1 MKKLLYVMMAALMV
15 GFVSC
20 KDDPYQIGVTPDNQE
35 AYFPSQTVTV
45 NCAEDATSFDVR
57 VSRVKYTEAGTVGIT
72 ATAPSGITVPA
83 TVSFNAGEETAK
95 LTIAIDQAALEQG
108 ESYQVSLKI
117 AEADATP
124 YNNTACVC
132 TVTTWAPEPPV
143 TWVPVET
150 ECVLKEAIL
159 SCAFTNA
166 GVSTYDVYVEKR
178 SDRDIFRIV
187 NMMTTYTDSE
197 GKTYT
202 HPHYVAGDEV
212 SPDVS
217 YFEIDC
223 SGYYGEELG
232 VTGIEAG
239 KVWIPLQTLNI
250 DWGYGEMISG
260 SVAYNLGTA
269 DGTLTPADYAVGT
282 YDAAN
287 GVITFGQIGLQLPT
301 QGWFVTTA
309 TDPAAWAT
317 LYLDKSKM
325 GTDFER
331 DCTFEFFT
339 DAQLN
344 SELADNTWAVK
355 MYKGT
360 PSEDKAE
367 EYAET
372 FGTVYKVED
381 MYTEGFPI
389 YFCEKDG
396 EISVPEEY
404 ESQETGQSFAGFDLS
419 INITGG
425 TYADDIVTLE
435 LDMVGT
441 DPAKVKDDV
450 SFGAYTEILNA
461 EVITTAESIDD
472 FCGSFNMSGLTPVNP
487 TAQTVEF
494 TSFSGITVNIE
505 KVDDTTVK
513 MTGLLTAEDREAT
526 GLGDA
531 YDDAIIL
538 TYEDGYLKVVVQD
551 MPDVG
556 TYDMFLTM
564 FDAADPGT
572 FYNKNAIDLIGM
584 YVGINK
590 KGELRFL
597 NDAELNAANG
607 ISVNGLGIIGQ
618 QGTEYYLI
626 HSMGWYV
633 DIRLTPATDGAS
645 LTIEGRKEFVTKPT
659 KVEKVVTSLEK
670 RDDIRKIQPKQA
682 AQPVA
687 KATQSMK
694 RTVKK
699 SVRTNFVEL

>member
-1 MKKLLYVMMAALMV
+1 MMAALMV

-95 LTIAIDQAALEQG
+95 LTIAIDQAALGQG

-124 YNNTACVC
+124 YNNAECVC
-132 TVTTWAPEPPV
+132 NVTTWAPEPPV

-150 ECVLKEAIL
+150 ECVLNDLVMTSMFGLDA
-159 SCAFTNA
+159 
-166 GVSTYDVYVEKR
+166 VSYDVYVEKQ

-187 NMMTTYTDSE
+187 NMLTTYTDSE

-202 HPHYVAGDEV
+202 YPYYAAGQEV
-212 SPDVS
+212 NPEDS
-217 YFEIDC
+217 YFIIDC
-223 SGYYGEELG
+223 SGYYGEEMG

-239 KVWIPLQTLNI
+239 KAWIPVQSLNVN
-250 DWGYGEMISG
+250 WGYGEMQMASL
-260 SVAYNLGTA
+260 AYNLATEA
-269 DGTLTPADYAVGT
+269 GTLTPTDYAVGT

-287 GVITFGQIGLQLPT
+287 GSISFGCVAVYMPN
-301 QGWFVTTA
+301 
-309 TDPAAWAT
+309 DKAWYMPMSMEPDAWT
-317 LYLDKSKM
+317 VLYLDKTKM

-331 DCTFEFFT
+331 DCTFEFYT

-355 MYKGT
+355 MYKAI

-367 EYAET
+367 EYAEE
-372 FGTVYKVED
+372 FGTVYKIED
-381 MYTEGFPI
+381 MYAGGFPI

-450 SFGAYTEILNA
+450 SFGAYTEVLNA

-487 TAQTVEF
+487 TAQTVEY

-513 MTGLLTAEDREAT
+513 MTGLLTAEDREST

-538 TYEDGYLKVVVQD
+538 TFADGYLKVVVQD

-564 FDAADPGT
+564 FDATDLGT

-607 ISVNGLGIIGQ
+607 ISVNGLGIIGL

-626 HSMGWYV
+626 HSMGWYA
-633 DIRLTPATDGAS
+633 DMRLTPATDGAS

-659 KVEKVVTSLEK
+659 KAEKVVTSLEK
-670 RDDIRKIQPKQA
+670 RDDVRKIQPKQA